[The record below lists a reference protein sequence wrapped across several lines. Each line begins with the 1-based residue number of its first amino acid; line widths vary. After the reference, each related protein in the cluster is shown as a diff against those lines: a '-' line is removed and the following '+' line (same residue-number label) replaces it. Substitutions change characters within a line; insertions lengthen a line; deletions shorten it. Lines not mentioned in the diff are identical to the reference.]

1 MKHFLT
7 ILLTGLLFLSAFAA
21 RAADRPLLQIHFAGA
36 QKIGADP
43 QSAAVG
49 PVFNCPE
56 AKALTAQTLDKLAR
70 FPRVWLKDYLP
81 SGADNGTGLLR
92 PLFDDLLV
100 SEWYLSAQD
109 AGHAKPDFALAI
121 QPGAGRDRLWLQ
133 NLSTLVSNWLQTRPQ
148 TVAGVLTWPIPG
160 STAVVRLE
168 QSQGWTFLSVGQNA
182 SPLNRQMLGQ
192 GQSPWLSV
200 DADWQQISKRWPDL
214 GFSDLPVTH
223 LEVKGHDKDLVVTV
237 RAMFAEPVITSLPA
251 WQIPEKLIRSQFV
264 SFTAVRGFAPWLQKQ
279 AWYQPYAIDPAPDQA
294 FVWAAPKAPFQ
305 TFAAL
310 AVPSASS
317 AMAQYSNRLQTGF
330 QSLNASNYFITKI
343 NPVPAPDQLQLSSL
357 PPFVAPFLKPW
368 QEAAGQFIYAGLF
381 TGGGRPVPFP
391 PGLRTQLVQ
400 PNLALFHWEI
410 TAERL
415 PEFLQVSQFSLAV
428 TKHRQLGANSAAL
441 KWINRIGP
449 TLGNSITVVTAARP
463 NELLLTRTAPAGL
476 TAAELYALADWLEAP
491 DFPGCDLKM
500 PVGPRKLHPHPPGSP
515 APAPGGFPLTPPSH

>member
-81 SGADNGTGLLR
+81 SGADNGVGLLR

-168 QSQGWTFLSVGQNA
+168 QSQGWTFLSVGQIP
-182 SPLNRQMLGQ
+182 SPFKREMLGKGQ
-192 GQSPWLSV
+192 GAWLSV
-200 DADWQQISKRWPDL
+200 DADWQQIAKRWPDF
-214 GFSDLPVTH
+214 GFADLPVTH
-223 LEVKGHDKDLVVTV
+223 LDVKGHEKDLAVTA
-237 RAMFAEPVITSLPA
+237 RARFAEPVVASLPA
-251 WQIPEKLIRSQFV
+251 WQIPEKAIHSQFV
-264 SFTAVRGFAPWLQKQ
+264 SFTALRGFAPWLQKQ
-279 AWYQPYAIDPAPDQA
+279 AWYQPYAITPVPDEA
-294 FVWAAPKAPFQ
+294 FLWAAPKIPFQ
-305 TFAAL
+305 TFAA
-310 AVPSASS
+310 VPVLSSSS
-317 AMAQYSNRLQTGF
+317 AMTQIGNRLQTGF

-343 NPVPAPDQLQLSSL
+343 NPVQAKDQLQLSSL
-357 PPFVAPFLKPW
+357 PPFIAPFLKPW
-368 QEAAGQFIYAGLF
+368 QEAAGQFLYAGLF
-381 TGGGRPVPFP
+381 PGGGRPSPFP
-391 PGLRTQLVQ
+391 PGLRSQLVQ
-400 PNLALFHWEI
+400 SNLAYFHWEI

-415 PEFLQVSQFSLAV
+415 PEFLQIGQFSLVV
-428 TKHRQLGANSAAL
+428 TKHRQLDAGSVAA
-441 KWINRIGP
+441 KWIDRIGP
-449 TLGNSITVVTAARP
+449 TLGNSVTAITVARP
-463 NELLLTRTAPAGL
+463 NELILTRTAPAGF

-491 DFPGCDLKM
+491 DFPGCDLKL
-500 PVGPRKLHPHPPGSP
+500 PAGGPRKLHPHPPG